1 MHPKDAS
8 QPQGWDLQKNMMGG
22 SESLR
27 ISFLEAVYGFRVSFL
42 SLCIFL
48 RYARNLISLQFR
60 GQFVLFTKIIVLKAS
75 GKSVIVAFIVNYI
88 CKIKRNMN

>member
-1 MHPKDAS
+1 MYCS
-8 QPQGWDLQKNMMGG
+8 QCRRGGG

-48 RYARNLISLQFR
+48 EYKLNVMAD
-60 GQFVLFTKIIVLKAS
+60 S
-75 GKSVIVAFIVNYI
+75 GAVNAFHY
-88 CKIKRNMN
+88 

>member
-1 MHPKDAS
+1 MT
-8 QPQGWDLQKNMMGG
+8 GG

-48 RYARNLISLQFR
+48 RYARNLMSWQFR
-60 GQFVLFTKIIVLKAS
+60 GQFVLLTKRIVLKTS
-75 GKSVIVAFIVNYI
+75 GKSVIVTFIVNYI